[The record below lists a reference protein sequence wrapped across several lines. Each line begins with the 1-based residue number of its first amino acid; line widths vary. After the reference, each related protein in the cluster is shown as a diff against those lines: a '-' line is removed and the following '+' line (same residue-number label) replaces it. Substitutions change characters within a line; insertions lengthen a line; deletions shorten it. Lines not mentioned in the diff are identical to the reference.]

1 MHSLTGPTTPFTH
14 ALEPTLPRSAY
25 VSTDAFAAERER
37 IFAREWVL
45 VGREESVPSE
55 GDYLDVDV
63 LGESVLVVRGEGG
76 VLRAFFN
83 VCRHRGCALV
93 LRNKHADLTACVPET
108 GNAGKSIRCPY
119 HSWTYAL
126 DGSLRVAPFLEEA
139 LIGRKQ
145 DFGLHRAGLETWG
158 GFIFINLD
166 PDTAQRRGHS
176 LESQS
181 GEFMRRLKNYPLA
194 ELRTGRR
201 IVYDVAANWKV
212 ILENYNE
219 CYHCG
224 GVHPELC
231 KIVPAFRQGSGAA
244 LDWENGVPHREG
256 AVTFTASGQT
266 TRSPFPGLDEN
277 ELVKHKGEL
286 IYPNL
291 LVSAAMDHIA
301 AFTIF
306 PRDAGHTT
314 VICDFLF
321 HPSEMLKPEFDPS
334 DAVDFWDV
342 INRQDWAVC
351 EGVQRGMN
359 SRRFTHGYYA
369 PMENASLDIRRYV
382 AERVGA
388 MGTVPEQSEPE
399 PE

>member
-1 MHSLTGPTTPFTH
+1 MNDYPLSHSQ
-14 ALEPTLPRSAY
+14 ALEPTLPRDAY
-25 VSTDAFAAERER
+25 VSAAVFDAERER

-45 VGREESVPSE
+45 VGREESIPAE
-55 GDYLDVDV
+55 GNYLDVDV
-63 LGESVLVVRGEGG
+63 LGESLLVVRDGGG

-93 LRNKHADLTACVPET
+93 LREKHEGATEGVPVAGRT
-108 GNAGKSIRCPY
+108 GKALRCPY

-126 DGSLRVAPFLEEA
+126 DGSLRSAPLLEEA
-139 LIGRKQ
+139 LAGRKQ
-145 DFGLHRAGLETWG
+145 EFGLHPAGLETWG
-158 GFIFINLD
+158 GFIFVNLD
-166 PDTAQRRGHS
+166 PASASARGNT
-176 LESQS
+176 LESQFGVS
-181 GEFMRRLKNYPLA
+181 MQRLKNYPLA
-194 ELRTGRR
+194 DLRLGRR
-201 IVYDVAANWKV
+201 IVYDVATNWKV

-231 KIVPAFRQGSGAA
+231 KVVPAFRQNSGIS
-244 LDWENGVPHREG
+244 LNWEHGVPHREG

-266 TRSPFPGLDEN
+266 TRAPFPGIDAN
-277 ELVKHKGEL
+277 ELVRHKGEL
-286 IYPNL
+286 IYPNFMI
-291 LVSAAMDHIA
+291 SASMDHIA

-321 HPSEMLKPEFDPS
+321 HPSEIARPGFDPL

-359 SRRFTHGYYA
+359 SRRFTHGYYG
-369 PMENASLDIRRYV
+369 PMESASLDIRKYI
-382 AERVGA
+382 AERLGDLVNLSKPAAPG
-388 MGTVPEQSEPE
+388 GR
-399 PE
+399 

>member
-1 MHSLTGPTTPFTH
+1 MTDGPLNPAP
-14 ALEPTLPRSAY
+14 ALEPTLPREAY
-25 VSTDAFAAERER
+25 VSAAIFDCERER

-63 LGESVLVVRGEGG
+63 LGESVLIVRGEGG
-76 VLRAFFN
+76 ILRAFFN
-83 VCRHRGCALV
+83 VCRHRGCTVV
-93 LRNKHADLTACVPET
+93 LKKKCEGAIEGVPVPGRT
-108 GNAGKSIRCPY
+108 GKSIRCPY
-119 HSWTYAL
+119 HSWIYAL
-126 DGSLRVAPFLEEA
+126 DGSLRSAPFVEDA
-139 LIGRKQ
+139 LAGRKQ
-145 DFGLHRAGLETWG
+145 EFGLHPAGLETWG
-158 GFIFINLD
+158 GFIFVNLD
-166 PDTAQRRGHS
+166 PEGAQARGHT

-181 GEFMRRLKNYPLA
+181 GVFMQRLRNYPLA
-194 ELRTGRR
+194 DLRLGRR
-201 IVYDVAANWKV
+201 IVYDVACNWKV

-231 KIVPAFRQGSGAA
+231 KVVPAFRQSSGVA

-266 TRSPFPGLDEN
+266 ARAPFPGLDAN
-277 ELVKHKGEL
+277 ELIKHKGEL
-286 IYPNL
+286 IYPNFMI
-291 LVSAAMDHIA
+291 SASMDHIA

-321 HPSEMLKPEFDPS
+321 HPTQMAQPGFDPA

-351 EGVQRGMN
+351 EGVQRGMS

-369 PMENASLDIRRYV
+369 PMERASLDIRHYIAQR
-382 AERVGA
+382 
-388 MGTVPEQSEPE
+388 MGDVVSVPKPAA
-399 PE
+399 PGRR

>member
-1 MHSLTGPTTPFTH
+1 MNAGH
-14 ALEPTLPRSAY
+14 ALEPTLPREAY
-25 VSTDAFAAERER
+25 VSAAGFQREREL
-37 IFAREWVL
+37 IFAREWML
-45 VGREESVPSE
+45 VGREESIPAE
-55 GDYLDVDV
+55 GDYLEVDV
-63 LGESVLVVRGEGG
+63 AGESLLVVRGEGG

-93 LRNKHADLTACVPET
+93 LKTDCEARAALAPAT
-108 GNAGKSIRCPY
+108 GHVGKAIRCPY
-119 HSWTYAL
+119 HSWTYSL
-126 DGSLRVAPFLEEA
+126 DGSLRTAPFIEA
-139 LIGRKQ
+139 ALAGRKHE
-145 DFGLHRAGLETWG
+145 FGLHRAGLETWG
-158 GFIFINLD
+158 GFIFVNLD
-166 PDTAQRRGHS
+166 PEGAAARGHT

-181 GEFMRRLKNYPLA
+181 GVFMRRLENYPLA
-194 ELRTGRR
+194 ELRTGHR

-231 KIVPAFRQGSGAA
+231 KLVPAFRQGSGAA

-256 AVTFTASGQT
+256 AVTFTESGQT
-266 TRSPFPGLDEN
+266 ARSPFPGLDAN

-286 IYPNL
+286 IYPNFL
-291 LVSAAMDHIA
+291 ISASMDHIA
-301 AFTIF
+301 AFTVF

-321 HPSEMLKPEFDPS
+321 HPSELSKPDFDPM
-334 DAVDFWDV
+334 DAVEFWDV

-359 SRRFTHGYYA
+359 SSRFTHGYYA

-382 AERVGA
+382 AERLG
-388 MGTVPEQSEPE
+388 GESPGSDTPSKETG
-399 PE
+399 

>member
-1 MHSLTGPTTPFTH
+1 MTP
-14 ALEPTLPRSAY
+14 ADPLEPTLPRESY
-25 VSTDAFAAERER
+25 VDPANFERER
-37 IFAREWVL
+37 ELIFAREWFL
-45 VGREESVPSE
+45 VGREESIPAE
-55 GDYLDVDV
+55 GDYLEVEV
-63 LGESVLVVRGEGG
+63 PGESMLVVRGEGG

-83 VCRHRGCALV
+83 VCRHRGCSLV
-93 LRNKHADLTACVPET
+93 LKDECEARSALAPVS
-108 GNAGKSIRCPY
+108 GNFGKSIRCPY

-126 DGSLRVAPFLEEA
+126 DGSLRTAPFIEA
-139 LIGRKQ
+139 ALAGRKHE
-145 DFGLHRAGLETWG
+145 FGLHRAGVETWG
-158 GFIFINLD
+158 GFIFVNLD
-166 PDTAQRRGHS
+166 PEAAQARGHT

-181 GEFMRRLKNYPLA
+181 GVFMQRLRNYPLA
-194 ELRTGRR
+194 DLRIGHR

-231 KIVPAFRQGSGAA
+231 RLVPAFRQGSGAV

-266 TRSPFPGLDEN
+266 ARGPFPGLDEN

-286 IYPNL
+286 IYPNFL
-291 LVSAAMDHIA
+291 ISASMDHIA
-301 AFTIF
+301 AFTVF

-321 HPSEMLKPEFDPS
+321 HPSELSKADFDPM
-334 DAVDFWDV
+334 DAVGFWDV

-359 SRRFTHGYYA
+359 SRRFTRGYYA

-382 AERVGA
+382 AERLGGESSGPDTPTKEA
-388 MGTVPEQSEPE
+388 R
-399 PE
+399 

>member
-1 MHSLTGPTTPFTH
+1 MPGPMNAGH
-14 ALEPTLPRSAY
+14 ALEPTLPREAY
-25 VSTDAFAAERER
+25 VSAANFQREREL
-37 IFAREWVL
+37 IFAREWML
-45 VGREESVPSE
+45 VGREESLPAE
-55 GDYLDVDV
+55 GDYLEVDV
-63 LGESVLVVRGEGG
+63 AGESLLVVRGEGG
-76 VLRAFFN
+76 TLRAFFN

-93 LRNKHADLTACVPET
+93 LKTNCEAHAALAPAT
-108 GNAGKSIRCPY
+108 GHVGKAIRCPY
-119 HSWTYAL
+119 HSWTYSL
-126 DGSLRVAPFLEEA
+126 DGSLRTAPFIEA
-139 LIGRKQ
+139 ALAGRKHE
-145 DFGLHRAGLETWG
+145 FGLHRAGLDTWG
-158 GFIFINLD
+158 GFIFVNID
-166 PDTAQRRGHS
+166 PEGAAARGHT

-181 GEFMRRLKNYPLA
+181 GAFMRRLGNYPLA
-194 ELRTGRR
+194 ELRTGHR

-231 KIVPAFRQGSGAA
+231 KLVPAFRQGSSAV

-256 AVTFTASGQT
+256 AVTFTASGLT
-266 TRSPFPGLDEN
+266 ARSPFPGLDEN

-286 IYPNL
+286 IYPNFL
-291 LVSAAMDHIA
+291 ISASMDHIA
-301 AFTIF
+301 AFTVF

-321 HPSEMLKPEFDPS
+321 HPSEMSKPDFDPM
-334 DAVDFWDV
+334 DAVGFWDV

-382 AERVGA
+382 AERLGGESPGPDTPSKDA
-388 MGTVPEQSEPE
+388 G
-399 PE
+399 